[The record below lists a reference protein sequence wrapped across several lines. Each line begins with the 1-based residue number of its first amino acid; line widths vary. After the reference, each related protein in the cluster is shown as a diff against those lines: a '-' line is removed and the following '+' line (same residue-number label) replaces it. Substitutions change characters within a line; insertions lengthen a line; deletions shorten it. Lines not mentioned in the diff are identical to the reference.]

1 VIFISVQLKENGEK
15 GEEETAD
22 PDCATLSK
30 KFSFFEHY
38 EEEKGK
44 TVEHKVG
51 KKNQNDD
58 LSYRQQEICCFDSTV
73 AYTVFSIYYQQ

>member
-1 VIFISVQLKENGEK
+1 VISICVQLKENGEK

-51 KKNQNDD
+51 KK
-58 LSYRQQEICCFDSTV
+58 TK
-73 AYTVFSIYYQQ
+73 

>member
-1 VIFISVQLKENGEK
+1 VISISVQLKENGEK

-51 KKNQNDD
+51 KKKKQNGD
-58 LSYRQQEICCFDSTV
+58 LSDRQQEI
-73 AYTVFSIYYQQ
+73 

>member
-1 VIFISVQLKENGEK
+1 VISISVQLKENGER

-51 KKNQNDD
+51 KKTKMAT
-58 LSYRQQEICCFDSTV
+58 L
-73 AYTVFSIYYQQ
+73 

>member
-1 VIFISVQLKENGEK
+1 VISLCVQLKENGER

-51 KKNQNDD
+51 KKNKTATLVTGNKKYAA
-58 LSYRQQEICCFDSTV
+58 LNSTSTV
-73 AYTVFSIYYQQ
+73 A